1 MEAILKYGL
10 DIGLN
15 TLEIP
20 GGLCGVQIQHQP
32 GQRNRLQLWTRV
44 NDSRPVETVK
54 IFVTVTGEP
63 LPNDGHYSFLAT
75 AQLSGGATVLHAML
89 VQ

>member
-1 MEAILKYGL
+1 MKAILKYGL
-10 DIGLN
+10 ETGMN

-20 GGLCGVQIQHQP
+20 GGLCGVHIQHQP
-32 GQRNRLQLWTRV
+32 GQQKPLQLWTRV
-44 NDSRPVETVK
+44 DDSRPVETVK

-63 LPNDGHYSFLAT
+63 LPEDGHYSFLAT
-75 AQLSGGATVLHAML
+75 AQLNGGAFVLHAML